1 MGLRVATVLRSGGEY
16 TPTHVE
22 RLEAQIVTW
31 APSLDLI
38 CLTDYAEASW
48 LGNDIQ
54 LTRGYPGWWSK
65 MELFRPDIEGDILYF
80 DLDTTIVGP
89 LDEFDR
95 GVVTLLRDFY
105 RPGRLG
111 SGLMF
116 LPESARR
123 AVWDKWIEK
132 PEYYIANTRRGDQG
146 FLETVWLDSALR
158 WQDVLPGKVVSYKVD
173 VRPAGASPPGASVVC
188 FHGKPRPWAVPELV
202 P

>member
-1 MGLRVATVLRSGGEY
+1 MRAFTVLRSGGEY

-31 APSLDLI
+31 APSLELV
-38 CLTDYAEASW
+38 CLTDYHEASW
-48 LGNDIQ
+48 LGSDIQ

-89 LDEFDR
+89 LDGFDC

-105 RPGRLG
+105 RPDGLG

-123 AVWDKWIEK
+123 EVWDKWIEK
-132 PEYYIANTRRGDQG
+132 PEHYIANTRRGDQG
-146 FLETVWLDSALR
+146 FLETVWLDRASR

-173 VRPAGASPPGASVVC
+173 VRSTGKVPAGASVVC